1 MNTPRHFPGGINEAQ
16 EKSNQ
21 ELSVVSRTT
30 QQKSSSQFPWLIIGL
45 LAHHQ
50 ILYWALRMVFEP
62 NTNAWASEGSSAYI
76 IGLRYI
82 HVYGL
87 HQQI

>member
-1 MNTPRHFPGGINEAQ
+1 MNTPRYFPGGINEAQ

-50 ILYWALRMVFEP
+50 IQAFGP
-62 NTNAWASEGSSAYI
+62 SSDI
-76 IGLRYI
+76 VLGFT
-82 HVYGL
+82 YGV
-87 HQQI
+87 